1 MPITDHIHISEESR
15 IPKYQ
20 QIVNSITDNIASGR
34 LEIDD
39 KIPSINSLS
48 ESFDLSRDTVEKAY
62 NILKDRNI
70 ITSVKGKGFYITR
83 TKLLSKVNVLFL
95 INKLSSY
102 KMRIYNSFI
111 SRVAGVAHT
120 DLHVYHCDE
129 SLFLNLLSRNL
140 NAYDYYVIMPHFKT
154 GAMRHISDTPEVR
167 EAIEK
172 IPKNKLILMDNNN
185 LKLEGDYAEVY
196 QDFEEDIYT
205 SLKEG
210 VDKIRRYDKLIMVYP
225 QQSVYPYPKRILHGF
240 RKFCVETRL
249 PFEVIDEIY
258 DDTILHRGDL
268 FITIVESDL
277 VNLVKQIRDKEM
289 TLGKD
294 IGVIS
299 YNETPLKDLLGITV
313 VSTDFDAM
321 GKTAADL
328 ILDKR
333 IEKIKNPFRLIERQS
348 V

>member
-1 MPITDHIHISEESR
+1 MQLTDHIIISEESR

-20 QIVNSITDNIASGR
+20 QIVNSIIDNIASGN

-62 NILKDRNI
+62 NILKERNI

-102 KMRIYNSFI
+102 KMRIYNSFL

-120 DLHVYHCDE
+120 DLHIYHCDD

-140 NAYDYYVIMPHFKT
+140 NAYDYFVIMPHFKT
-154 GAMRHISDTPEVR
+154 ASLRHVSQTDEVLA
-167 EAIEK
+167 AIEK
-172 IPKNKLILMDNNN
+172 IPKNKLIVMDNNN
-185 LKLEGDYAEVY
+185 LKLQGDYAEVY
-196 QDFEEDIYT
+196 QDFEQDIYEALT
-205 SLKEG
+205 GGL
-210 VDKIRRYDKLIMVYP
+210 DKIRRYDKLILVYP
-225 QQSVYPYPKRILHGF
+225 PRAVYPYPKRILHGF
-240 RKFCVETRL
+240 RKFCVESKL
-249 PFEVIDEIY
+249 PFEIIDEIY

-277 VNLVKQIRDKEM
+277 VSLVKQIRDKEM
-289 TLGKD
+289 KLGED

-313 VSTDFDAM
+313 VSTDFNAM
-321 GKTAADL
+321 GTSAADL

-333 IEKIKNPFRLIERQS
+333 SEKIKNPFRLIERDS
-348 V
+348 L

>member
-34 LEIDD
+34 LGIDD

-154 GAMRHISDTPEVR
+154 GALRHISDTPEVR

-172 IPKNKLILMDNNN
+172 IPKNKLIVMDNNN
-185 LKLEGDYAEVY
+185 LKLDGDYAEVY

-205 SLKEG
+205 ALKEG
-210 VDKIRRYDKLIMVYP
+210 LEKIRRYDKLIMVYP

-240 RKFCVETRL
+240 RKFCVEAKL

-289 TLGKD
+289 TLGED

-333 IEKIKNPFRLIERQS
+333 TEKIKNPFRLIERQS